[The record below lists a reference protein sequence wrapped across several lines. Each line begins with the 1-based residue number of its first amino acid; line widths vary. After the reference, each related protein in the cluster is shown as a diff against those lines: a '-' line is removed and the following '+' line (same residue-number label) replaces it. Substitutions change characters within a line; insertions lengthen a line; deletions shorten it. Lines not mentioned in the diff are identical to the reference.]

1 MADKTI
7 ETIERLEQLAAW
19 HRVIAERAGSAW
31 VWEARLLAAEDLERQ
46 AAVARARLQSG
57 GTLARRKGGFDA
69 CSRTAVHLRDCDHQS
84 PHGGGRL
91 EQP

>member
-7 ETIERLEQLAAW
+7 EKLEQLAAW

-46 AAVARARLQSG
+46 VAVARARLQSG
-57 GTLARRKGGFDA
+57 DTLAPRKGGFDA
-69 CSRTAVHLRDCDHQS
+69 SSRTAVHPRDSDHQS
-84 PHGGGRL
+84 PDGGGRL